1 MTIEMIEVGAFN
13 SGTQIKVIG
22 VGGGG
27 GNAVEHMIS
36 SGVQGVEFVTANT
49 DAQALRV
56 SNAHKVIQLGSTG
69 LGAGSKPERG
79 REAAEAAIDDIR
91 LALEG
96 TNMLFVTAGMGGGTG
111 TGAAPV
117 VARVAREMG
126 ILTVGVVTKP
136 FEFEGSRRMGNAET
150 GLAELE
156 ANVDS
161 LIVVLNEK
169 LMDVLG
175 DDASQDDAF
184 AFANDVLKNSV
195 GGIAEII
202 NVEALVNVDF
212 EDVRTVMSETGK
224 AMMGTAAAS
233 GPDRARIAAEQ
244 AVACPLLEGVDM
256 SGAKGVLVLIT
267 AAKGGLKL
275 SESREAMN
283 TIRKFASPDAHVIYG
298 TAYDENLGDQIR
310 VTVVATGLAGSRRAA
325 PQLQVLRTGTDGVG
339 FPTTQAPNASP
350 AGVLAAA
357 TGGLAG
363 LASGLGLGSA
373 AAQPNYDA
381 MNSPAVWRGNRTSAA
396 AKVDALSSGGMDDYE
411 IPAFLRKQAD

>member
-1 MTIEMIEVGAFN
+1 MSIEMIEVEAFN

-36 SGVQGVEFVTANT
+36 SGVQGVEFVSANT

-136 FEFEGSRRMGNAET
+136 FEFEGSRRMANAET

-175 DDASQDDAF
+175 EDASQDEAF

-224 AMMGTAAAS
+224 AMMGTAAAN

-283 TIRKFASPDAHVIYG
+283 TIRKFASPEAHVIYG
-298 TAYDENLGDQIR
+298 TAYDESLGDQIR
-310 VTVVATGLAGSRRAA
+310 VTVVATGLAGGRRAA
-325 PQLQVLRTGTDGVG
+325 PQLQVLRTGTDNFAQPMVSN
-339 FPTTQAPNASP
+339 NASS
-350 AGVLAAA
+350 AGILAAA
-357 TGGLAG
+357 SAGLSGLA
-363 LASGLGLGSA
+363 AGLGVGTA
-373 AAQPNYDA
+373 PTQPDY
-381 MNSPAVWRGNRTSAA
+381 NSMAVPSVWRTNRTQAA